1 MTKPEEKVGVY
12 VKCLNNKFFELEP
25 LEDSH
30 TFTIVR
36 VLKYYFG
43 KRSKDYNFDTLYNW
57 CEENI
62 RCSRTRSYAK
72 NDIRIDDWYKDNGL
86 TSFECES
93 AIELYLEGE

>member
-43 KRSKDYNFDTLYNW
+43 KRPKDYNFDTLYN
-57 CEENI
+57 
-62 RCSRTRSYAK
+62 
-72 NDIRIDDWYKDNGL
+72 
-86 TSFECES
+86 
-93 AIELYLEGE
+93 